1 MAGRTDAT
9 ERRVGER
16 QLAERRLLA
25 ALRRFHRR
33 EPLAPD
39 LRLDQLLALVR
50 EPARRPASHRGAR
63 PLTLDDAAL
72 RSVIDELVER
82 GEIEREGRRVRLPGR
97 RPLLEGEARRAAD
110 ALLAELDAAGASPP
124 RAEAIARRLGVAAW
138 IVAALRGGG
147 ELMSVAPGIDYSR
160 SMLDRLLAQLRAA
173 QVSSV
178 AEARDELDTTRRYA
192 AALLGALDEG
202 DAAGG

>member
-25 ALRRFHRR
+25 ALRRFHHR
-33 EPLAPD
+33 EPLSQD
-39 LRLDQLLALVR
+39 LRVDQLLALLR

-63 PLTLDDAAL
+63 ALTLDDAAL

-82 GEIEREGRRVRLPGR
+82 GEIEREGRRVRLAGR
-97 RPLLEGEARRAAD
+97 HPLLEGEPRRAAD

-124 RAEAIARRLGVAAW
+124 RAEMIARRLGVAAW
-138 IVAALRGGG
+138 IVAALRSGG
-147 ELMSVAPGIDYSR
+147 ELVSLATGIDYSR
-160 SMLDRLLAQLRAA
+160 STLDRLLARLREA

-178 AEARDELDTTRRYA
+178 AEARDELGTTRRYA
-192 AALLGALDEG
+192 AALLAALDERG
-202 DAAGG
+202 ASAG

>member
-39 LRLDQLLALVR
+39 LRLDQLLALLR

-63 PLTLDDAAL
+63 PLTLDDSAL

-97 RPLLEGEARRAAD
+97 HPLLEGEARRAAD

-138 IVAALRGGG
+138 IVAAVRSSG
-147 ELMSVAPGIDYSR
+147 ELVSVAPGIDYSR
-160 SMLDRLLAQLRAA
+160 SMLDRLLAELRAVG
-173 QVSSV
+173 VSSV

-192 AALLGALDEG
+192 AALLAAIDER
-202 DAAGG
+202 DASGG